1 MKGKNKGTGRSPGGT
16 TILVGGAGEHYVIAE
31 LLYRGIIAGA
41 SPRNSTPYDILAT
54 DRIHNANIRVKCKS
68 AHSDGWQFKRDD
80 KGNVYRTI
88 GRNDFTVLVALR
100 GLGKRPA
107 FFIMPTRHLNGHM
120 RHHYREFVKRTG
132 GKRPK
137 SPDSKHAAVFESRE
151 TAFLGKYRESWR
163 NLGLHLLVPRA
174 GRAWDTFAGKRKSS
188 KTESSPKAV

>member
-1 MKGKNKGTGRSPGGT
+1 MKKAAKRSGRSPGGT

-41 SPRNSTPYDILAT
+41 SPRNSTPYDVLAT

-68 AHSDGWQFKRDD
+68 AHSDGWQFSRDD

-88 GRNDFTVLVALR
+88 GRYDFTVLVALR
-100 GLGKRPA
+100 GLRHRPE
-107 FFIMPTRHLNGHM
+107 FFVMPTRDLNGHM
-120 RHHYREFVKRTG
+120 RHHHRAFMKRTG

-151 TAFLGKYRESWR
+151 STFLEKYRERWR
-163 NLGLHLLVPRA
+163 NLGLRVQTPRP
-174 GRAWDTFAGKRKSS
+174 GRPWGKSDS
-188 KTESSPKAV
+188 NGGMTQN